1 VKNFIAHH
9 EHLVQRLLEILP
21 GFVSWNLILFPYWGI
36 FVIPT
41 IVAYF
46 ILLFN
51 IYWFYQSFTI
61 GITIII
67 SHLRIQA
74 AMNYDWVG
82 DLKSFED
89 AKKVKHV
96 IIIPTYKEPLHILQ
110 RTLNSL
116 KNQELDKKQLIVVLA
131 MEFKEPESE
140 RLEKVKA
147 LQKEFGAIFG
157 KFLVTVHTLTK
168 GEVAGKASNERFA
181 AIWVKENMIDS
192 PARAGKEKLDINY
205 IIVTSCDADHV
216 YHKKHFA
223 CLTFKFL
230 DNPKRYNFFWQ
241 PGVLFY
247 NNIWEIPAITR
258 VQNTLGSI
266 WNLSQLPRKDRLIN
280 QQNYSL
286 SFKLLDV
293 VGYWD
298 PDKIPE
304 DWGIFF
310 KAYYKMKGK
319 IEVDPI
325 YLPIYA
331 DSAQSTS
338 TIKTLKVQYEQLKR
352 WAWGTSDDP
361 WIIKYYF
368 LTPGVPFFDKTMR
381 LLYVIQSHFLWPVN
395 WFFITIGLTIPTL
408 IRPAF
413 GRTTLGYM
421 VPKISST
428 ILTISLVFLVLMII
442 VDSFYKP
449 KRPITFPLWR
459 ALLTPFEFILMPVAG
474 FFFSA
479 LPGIDAH
486 TRLMLGK
493 YIEYKVTEKV

>member
-1 VKNFIAHH
+1 MSIFRSFVLSHQHKI
-9 EHLVQRLLEILP
+9 QRALEILP

-36 FVIPT
+36 FIIPT
-41 IVAYF
+41 VVAYF
-46 ILLFN
+46 ILFFN

-74 AMNYDWVG
+74 AINYDWVG
-82 DLKSFED
+82 DLKAFPD
-89 AKKVKHV
+89 ANKVRHV
-96 IIIPTYKEPLHILQ
+96 IIIPTYKEPLHVLQ
-110 RTLNSL
+110 RTFNSL
-116 KNQELDKKQLIVVLA
+116 KNQELNTKQLIVVLA
-131 MEFKEPESE
+131 MEFKEDEKE
-140 RLEKVKA
+140 RREKVKI
-147 LQKEFGAIFG
+147 LEKEFGSLFE
-157 KFLVTVHTLTK
+157 KLLVTVHKLTE
-168 GEVAGKASNERFA
+168 GEVAGKASNERYA
-181 AIWVKENMIDS
+181 AVWVK
-192 PARAGKEKLDINY
+192 KNY
-205 IIVTSCDADHV
+205 IDRLNLNLDYFTVTSCDADHV

-223 CLTFKFL
+223 CLSYKFL

-247 NNIWEIPAITR
+247 NNIWEIPAISR

-286 SFKLLDV
+286 SFKLLHEVD
-293 VGYWD
+293 YWD
-298 PDKIPE
+298 ADKIPE

-310 KAYYKMKGK
+310 KAYYKMHGK
-319 IEVDPI
+319 IEVEPI
-325 YLPIYA
+325 YLPLFA
-331 DSAQSTS
+331 DAAEG
-338 TIKTLKVQYEQLKR
+338 KTFWKTMKIQYEQLKR
-352 WAWGTSDDP
+352 WAWGVSDDP

-368 LTPGVPFFDKTMR
+368 LTPDVPFFDKTMR

-395 WFFITIGLTIPTL
+395 WFFITIGLTLPTL
-408 IRPAF
+408 INPAF
-413 GRTTLGYM
+413 GRTSLGYM

-428 ILTISLVFLVLMII
+428 ILTIALFFLILMII
-442 VDSFYKP
+442 IDSFYKP
-449 KRPITFPLWR
+449 KRPSHFPLWR